1 MPRSSKKIKRAPP
14 EPDFI
19 KVGIPGFDELFAK
32 GIPKGTN
39 ILIAGGPG
47 TGKTIFCLQAIYNA
61 AREGHDCIYITMEES
76 VERLKEHMDE
86 FGWSTKVIENDD
98 AQTKLRVNDAG
109 LIILRKQDPIRVAR
123 SVEAMLAKA
132 TGDLSIDIDAVPGL
146 IPKGMRPYFV
156 VIDSISAI
164 ESAFVGRPES
174 YRIYIEQ
181 LFRVLGE
188 TKSTS
193 FLITETEDAPT
204 RFSRSGV
211 EEFLAD
217 GVIVLYNM
225 KVGDTRVRAIEVLK
239 FRGAKH
245 ERKLVPMDVTDRGI
259 AIFPKEKVYGVE
271 GLR

>member
-1 MPRSSKKIKRAPP
+1 MPRAPKKAKKVSQEP
-14 EPDFI
+14 EFI
-19 KVGIPGFDELFAK
+19 KIGIPGFDDLFAR
-32 GIPKGTN
+32 GIPRGTN

-47 TGKTIFCLQAIYNA
+47 TGKTIFCLQALYNS
-61 AREGHDCIYITMEES
+61 ARAGHDCVYITMEES
-76 VERLKEHMDE
+76 VERLRAHMED
-86 FGWSTKVIENDD
+86 FGWSTKVVEQGRGRIKMRVDD
-98 AQTKLRVNDAG
+98 AGHIFVMKH
-109 LIILRKQDPIRVAR
+109 DPIRVAR
-123 SVEAMLAKA
+123 SVEAMLAKV
-132 TGDLSIDIDAVPGL
+132 TGDLSIDIEAIPGL
-146 IPKGMRPYFV
+146 VPRGLRPYFI

-181 LFRVLGE
+181 LFRMLEELG
-188 TKSTS
+188 STS
-193 FLITETEDAPT
+193 FLITETEDAPV

-225 KVGDTRVRAIEVLK
+225 KVGDTRVRAIEILK

-245 ERKLVPMDVTDRGI
+245 ERKLVPMEITDKGI
-259 AIFPKEKVYGVE
+259 AIFPKERVYGVE